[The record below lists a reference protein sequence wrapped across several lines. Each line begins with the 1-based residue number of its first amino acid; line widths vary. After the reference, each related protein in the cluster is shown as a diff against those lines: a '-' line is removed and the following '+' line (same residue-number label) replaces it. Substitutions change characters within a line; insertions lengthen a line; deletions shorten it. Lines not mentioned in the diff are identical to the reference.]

1 MYIIA
6 NVKLFACYPA
16 QIFQMI
22 SRKPCN
28 MSSKAK
34 AYQMRFSIDIGFSSI
49 PEHAYF
55 QFLKIRGVNID
66 YYRGRMKKEKTMLP
80 AGEI

>member
-34 AYQMRFSIDIGFSSI
+34 AYKMRFSIDIGF
-49 PEHAYF
+49 EMC
-55 QFLKIRGVNID
+55 VNGL
-66 YYRGRMKKEKTMLP
+66 Y
-80 AGEI
+80 

>member
-34 AYQMRFSIDIGFSSI
+34 AYQMRLSIDIGF
-49 PEHAYF
+49 EMCVDGLY
-55 QFLKIRGVNID
+55 
-66 YYRGRMKKEKTMLP
+66 
-80 AGEI
+80 